1 MVFPICISDTLLC
14 VISVDRYI
22 YVVHNNYYRRTV
34 TKPFLTITSVWVI
47 FFGDLI
53 TSVWAA
59 FDVLFRARLDT
70 TKVAKLC
77 FAMTVYMRIML
88 AISVTLCAAL
98 LRKVKQA
105 TKKSSLHQGFKFNK
119 DNRSYCS
126 YRGGELLSINGILK
140 CLGI

>member
-1 MVFPICISDTLLC
+1 MHS
-14 VISVDRYI
+14 YH
-22 YVVHNNYYRRTV
+22 HNVPTFHIVLIDEDHPKRPRR
-34 TKPFLTITSVWVI
+34 S
-47 FFGDLI
+47 
-53 TSVWAA
+53 A

-77 FAMTVYMRIML
+77 FAMTVYMGIML

-105 TKKSSLHQGFKFNK
+105 TKKWSLHQGLKFNK
-119 DNRSYCS
+119 DNSSYCS
-126 YRGGELLSINGILK
+126 YHGGDFLSINGLLK